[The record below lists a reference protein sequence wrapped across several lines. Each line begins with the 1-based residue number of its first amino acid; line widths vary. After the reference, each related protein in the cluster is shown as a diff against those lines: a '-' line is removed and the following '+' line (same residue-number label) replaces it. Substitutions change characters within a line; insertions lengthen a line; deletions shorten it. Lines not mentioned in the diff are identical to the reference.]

1 MSVKEVAKRFSPWSA
16 VKERLWPQYI
26 ETENAP
32 QPCDPVTC
40 SECPGGPLCCNHTQ
54 EDARSTDF
62 DYSHNQM
69 YRTRG
74 HQRRYF
80 LP

>member
-1 MSVKEVAKRFSPWSA
+1 MAKRFSPWSVA
-16 VKERLWPQYI
+16 KERLWSRNTK
-26 ETENAP
+26 TESTRE
-32 QPCDPVTC
+32 PCDPVTC
-40 SECPGGPLCCNHTQ
+40 SECPGGPLCCTYTQ
-54 EDARSTDF
+54 EDARSIDY

-69 YRTRG
+69 YRARG

>member
-1 MSVKEVAKRFSPWSA
+1 MSKESWSPWTA
-16 VKERLWPQYI
+16 VKDYLW
-26 ETENAP
+26 AP
-32 QPCDPVTC
+32 KQTQEVEQTPCDPVTC
-40 SECPGGPLCCNHTQ
+40 SECPGGPLCCNATVDHRS
-54 EDARSTDF
+54 ESTDY